1 MPKSYPHQ
9 VIIRAIRQSN
19 KTLRK
24 KALLHLAKFCND
36 YNKSHPPKNIAQE
49 NWHKMLATKN
59 NRECYIINDDFD
71 KTPPLSNLQKLGD
84 VIVPTHVINV
94 IFKTFHN
101 VNNEWALKNP
111 AIAKRFF
118 SLPYP
123 TEAIS
128 ALGYSPQVEK
138 EALSESLHYRSK
150 KIKGH
155 RIKIQQGPGVLPVH
169 LGSTR
174 APQVLLCFVL
184 YHQ

>member
-1 MPKSYPHQ
+1 
-9 VIIRAIRQSN
+9 
-19 KTLRK
+19 
-24 KALLHLAKFCND
+24 
-36 YNKSHPPKNIAQE
+36 
-49 NWHKMLATKN
+49 MLADA
-59 NRECYIINDDFD
+59 EHYVINDDFD
-71 KTPPLSNLQKLGD
+71 KTPHLSNLCKLGD
-84 VIVPTHVINV
+84 IIDPHHVINV
-94 IFKTFHN
+94 IHKTYHN
-101 VNNEWALKNP
+101 VDNRWASNNP

-169 LGSTR
+169 LGSTA
-174 APQVLLCFVL
+174 APKVLL
-184 YHQ
+184 